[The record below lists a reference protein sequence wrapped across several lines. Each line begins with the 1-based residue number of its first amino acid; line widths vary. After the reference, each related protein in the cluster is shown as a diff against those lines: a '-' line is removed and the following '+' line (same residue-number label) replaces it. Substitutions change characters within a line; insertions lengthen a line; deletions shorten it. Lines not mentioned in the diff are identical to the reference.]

1 MLITAEIL
9 LASVVFLGIIYLEA
23 QLLYNYKLSS
33 LCNKY
38 LILIDLLSSVYHYQ
52 SPDTHHVCSKT

>member
-23 QLLYNYKLSS
+23 KLLYSYK
-33 LCNKY
+33 
-38 LILIDLLSSVYHYQ
+38 
-52 SPDTHHVCSKT
+52 

>member
-9 LASVVFLGIIYLEA
+9 LASVAFLGIIYLEA
-23 QLLYNYKLSS
+23 QLLYNYKLSL

-52 SPDTHHVCSKT
+52 SPDIHHDCSKT